1 MEQRHIKWDG
11 RALIVL
17 DQRFLP
23 ENEIYISCKTLE
35 DAARAIRNMVIRG
48 APLIGI
54 VAAFGVVLGFREGR
68 EKQDVFLTLSKTRP
82 TARNLFWALER
93 MEALWGDEKAL
104 EMEAIRIWE
113 EDIETNKKIGDN
125 GSRLVKDGSNIL
137 THCNAGTLA
146 TGGYGTALG
155 VVRSASFQGK
165 VKMVYSCETRP
176 YLQGARI
183 TCWELSREGIPV
195 TLICDNMV
203 GYIMK
208 KGMVDLVVVG
218 ADRIAKNGDVAN
230 KIGTYTIS
238 VLAKEHGIPFY
249 VAAPMSTWD
258 PSLKS
263 GDEIPIEQ
271 RSPNEVT
278 HIGSRKIAPSGIEVL
293 NPSFDITPAENIT
306 AYITEKGILKKEDL
320 EGLW

>member
-258 PSLKS
+258 LSLKS